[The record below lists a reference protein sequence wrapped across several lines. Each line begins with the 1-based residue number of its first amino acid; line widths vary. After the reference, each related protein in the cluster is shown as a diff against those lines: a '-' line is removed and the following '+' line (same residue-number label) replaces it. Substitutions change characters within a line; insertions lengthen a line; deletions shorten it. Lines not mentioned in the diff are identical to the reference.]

1 MKNTDILNRI
11 NALLSRTVKL
21 EQQTLENGTVIEAE
35 TFAVG
40 EAVYAV
46 DGDNKEPLEVG
57 SYILADGVTVLEVY
71 EIGKI
76 GELSAKEVEEEV
88 EMAAEVPAEEVAV
101 VTEEVVLAEE
111 PVTMAQVKEV
121 MAEVQTQIDELKA
134 KIEEMKVYQKE
145 AEELK
150 ETLSSVASKNVTKHK
165 PTENKQLLSKL
176 SNPVNT
182 SSTEAMIFA
191 RLTN

>member
-40 EAVYAV
+40 KMIYAV
-46 DGDNKEPLEVG
+46 DGDNKTPLEVG
-57 SYILADGVTVLEVY
+57 SYILADGTTVIEVY

-76 GELSAKEVEEEV
+76 GELSAKEVEEV
-88 EMAAEVPAEEVAV
+88 EMAKEEVSTEEV
-101 VTEEVVLAEE
+101 TEVTEEVVLAEE

-121 MAEVQTQIDELKA
+121 MAEVQSQIDELKS
-134 KIEEMKVYQKE
+134 KIEEMKGYQKE

-150 ETLSSVASKNVTKHK
+150 ATLSSVASKNVTKHK

-176 SNPVNT
+176 NNPANT

-191 RLTN
+191 RLSN

>member
-1 MKNTDILNRI
+1 MKNTDILQRI

-21 EQQTLENGTVIEAE
+21 EQQTLENGTVIEADS
-35 TFAVG
+35 FAVG
-40 EAVYAV
+40 EAVYAI

-57 SYILADGVTVLEVY
+57 SYLMADGSTLEVY

-76 GELSAKEVEEEV
+76 GEISIKEVEEEV
-88 EMAAEVPAEEVAV
+88 EMAAEVPTEEVAE

-134 KIEEMKVYQKE
+134 KIEEMKGYQKE

-176 SNPVNT
+176 KNPANT
-182 SSTEAMIFA
+182 SSTEALIFA
-191 RLTN
+191 RLSN

>member
-1 MKNTDILNRI
+1 MKNTDILKRI
-11 NALLSRTVKL
+11 NALLSRNVKL

-35 TFAVG
+35 VFAVG
-40 EAVYAV
+40 EMVYAV

-57 SYILADGVTVLEVY
+57 SYTMADGNVLEVY

-76 GELSAKEVEEEV
+76 GEISTKEVEEEV
-88 EMAAEVPAEEVAV
+88 EMAAEEVVAE
-101 VTEEVVLAEE
+101 VTTEEEVVLAEE

-134 KIEEMKVYQKE
+134 KIEEMKGYQKE

-176 SNPVNT
+176 NNPKNT

-191 RLTN
+191 RLSN

>member
-21 EQQTLENGTVIEAE
+21 KQQTLENGTVIEAE
-35 TFAVG
+35 VFAVG
-40 EAVYAV
+40 EMIYAV
-46 DGDNKEPLEVG
+46 DGDNKTPLEVG
-57 SYILADGVTVLEVY
+57 SYLMADGTTLEVY

-76 GELSAKEVEEEV
+76 GELSAAEVEEEV
-88 EMAAEVPAEEVAV
+88 EMAKEEPQEEVAEV
-101 VTEEVVLAEE
+101 IEDVVLAEE

-134 KIEEMKVYQKE
+134 KIEEMKGYQKE

-150 ETLSSVASKNVTKHK
+150 QTLSSVASKDVTKHK

-176 SNPVNT
+176 KNPVNT

-191 RLTN
+191 RLSN

>member
-1 MKNTDILNRI
+1 MKNTDILQRI

-21 EQQTLENGTVIEAE
+21 EQQTLDNGTVIEADS
-35 TFAVG
+35 FAVG
-40 EAVYAV
+40 EAVYAI

-57 SYILADGVTVLEVY
+57 SYLMADGSTLEVY

-76 GELSAKEVEEEV
+76 GEISIKEVEEEV
-88 EMAAEVPAEEVAV
+88 EMAAEVPTEEVAE

-121 MAEVQTQIDELKA
+121 MAEVQTQIDELKD
-134 KIEEMKVYQKE
+134 KIEEMKGYQKE

-176 SNPVNT
+176 KNPANT
-182 SSTEAMIFA
+182 SSTEALIFA
-191 RLTN
+191 RLSN

>member
-21 EQQTLENGTVIEAE
+21 EQMTLENGTVIEAE

-40 EAVYAV
+40 EMVYAV
-46 DGDNKEPLEVG
+46 DGDNKTPLEVG
-57 SYILADGVTVLEVY
+57 EYLLSDGTTLEVY
-71 EIGKI
+71 EIGMI
-76 GELSAKEVEEEV
+76 GEMSIKEVEAEKEV
-88 EMAAEVPAEEVAV
+88 EMATAEVAE

-134 KIEEMKVYQKE
+134 KIDEMKGYEKE
-145 AEELK
+145 AKELK
-150 ETLSSVASKNVTKHK
+150 EQLSKAPATKATKHK

-176 SNPVNT
+176 NNPVNT
-182 SSTEAMIFA
+182 SNTEAMIFA

>member
-1 MKNTDILNRI
+1 MKNTDILQRI
-11 NALLSRTVKL
+11 NALLSRSVKL
-21 EQQTLENGTVIEAE
+21 EQQTLDNGTVIEAD

-40 EAVYAV
+40 EMVYAI

-57 SYILADGVTVLEVY
+57 SYLMADGSTLEVY

-76 GELSAKEVEEEV
+76 GEISIKEVEEEV
-88 EMAAEVPAEEVAV
+88 ERAAEVPTEEVAE

-134 KIEEMKVYQKE
+134 KIEEMKGYQKE

-176 SNPVNT
+176 KNPANT
-182 SSTEAMIFA
+182 SSTEALIFA
-191 RLTN
+191 RLSN

>member
-1 MKNTDILNRI
+1 MKNTDILQRI
-11 NALLSRTVKL
+11 NALLSRSVKL
-21 EQQTLENGTVIEAE
+21 EQQTLDNGTVIEAD

-40 EAVYAV
+40 EMVYAI
-46 DGDNKEPLEVG
+46 DGDNKEPLGVG
-57 SYILADGVTVLEVY
+57 SYLMADGSTLEVY

-76 GELSAKEVEEEV
+76 GEISIKEVEEEV
-88 EMAAEVPAEEVAV
+88 EMAAEVPTEEVAE

-134 KIEEMKVYQKE
+134 KIEEMKGYQKE

-176 SNPVNT
+176 KNPANT
-182 SSTEAMIFA
+182 SSTEALIFA
-191 RLTN
+191 RLSN

>member
-1 MKNTDILNRI
+1 MKNTDILQRI

-21 EQQTLENGTVIEAE
+21 EQQTLDNGTVIEADS
-35 TFAVG
+35 FAVG
-40 EAVYAV
+40 EAVYAI

-57 SYILADGVTVLEVY
+57 SYLMADGSTLEVY

-76 GELSAKEVEEEV
+76 GEISIKEVEEEV
-88 EMAAEVPAEEVAV
+88 EMAAEVPTEEVAE

-134 KIEEMKVYQKE
+134 KIEEMKGYQKE

-176 SNPVNT
+176 KNPANT
-182 SSTEAMIFA
+182 SSTEALIFA
-191 RLTN
+191 RLSN

>member
-1 MKNTDILNRI
+1 MKNTDILSRI
-11 NALLSRTVKL
+11 NALLSRNVKL
-21 EQQTLENGTVIEAE
+21 EQQTLENGTVIEADSFE
-35 TFAVG
+35 VG
-40 EAVYAV
+40 EMVYAV

-57 SYILADGVTVLEVY
+57 SYTMADGNVLEVY

-76 GELSAKEVEEEV
+76 GEISAAVVEEEV
-88 EMAAEVPAEEVAV
+88 EMAAEEVVAE
-101 VTEEVVLAEE
+101 VTTEEEVVLAEE

-134 KIEEMKVYQKE
+134 KIEEMKGYQKE

-176 SNPVNT
+176 NNPVNT

-191 RLTN
+191 RLSN

>member
-1 MKNTDILNRI
+1 MKNTDILKRI
-11 NALLSRTVKL
+11 NALLSRNVKL

-35 TFAVG
+35 VFAVG
-40 EAVYAV
+40 EMIYAV

-57 SYILADGVTVLEVY
+57 SYTMADGNVLEVY

-76 GELSAKEVEEEV
+76 GEISTKEVEEEV
-88 EMAAEVPAEEVAV
+88 EMAAEEVVAE
-101 VTEEVVLAEE
+101 VTTEEEVVLAKE

-134 KIEEMKVYQKE
+134 KIEEMKGYQKE

-176 SNPVNT
+176 NNPKNT

-191 RLTN
+191 RLSN

>member
-1 MKNTDILNRI
+1 MKNTDILQRI

-21 EQQTLENGTVIEAE
+21 EQQTLDNGTAIEADS
-35 TFAVG
+35 FAVG
-40 EAVYAV
+40 EAVYAI

-57 SYILADGVTVLEVY
+57 SYLMADGSTLEVY

-76 GELSAKEVEEEV
+76 GEISIKEVEEEV
-88 EMAAEVPAEEVAV
+88 EMAAEVPTEEVAE

-134 KIEEMKVYQKE
+134 KIEEMKGYQKE

-176 SNPVNT
+176 KNPANT
-182 SSTEAMIFA
+182 SSTEALIFA
-191 RLTN
+191 RLSN

>member
-1 MKNTDILNRI
+1 MKNTDILQRI
-11 NALLSRTVKL
+11 NALLSRSVKL
-21 EQQTLENGTVIEAE
+21 EQQTLDNGTVIEADS
-35 TFAVG
+35 FAVG
-40 EAVYAV
+40 EAVYAI

-57 SYILADGVTVLEVY
+57 SYLMADGSTLEVY

-76 GELSAKEVEEEV
+76 GEISIKEVEEEV
-88 EMAAEVPAEEVAV
+88 EMAAEVPTEEVAE

-134 KIEEMKVYQKE
+134 KIEEMKGYQKE

-176 SNPVNT
+176 KNPANT
-182 SSTEAMIFA
+182 SSTEALIFA
-191 RLTN
+191 RLSN

>member
-1 MKNTDILNRI
+1 MKNTDILQRI

-40 EAVYAV
+40 EMIYAV

-57 SYILADGVTVLEVY
+57 SYILADGVTVIEVY

-76 GELSAKEVEEEV
+76 GELSSKEVEEEI
-88 EMAAEVPAEEVAV
+88 EMAAEVPTEEVAE

-134 KIEEMKVYQKE
+134 KIEEMKGYQKE

-176 SNPVNT
+176 KNPANT
-182 SSTEAMIFA
+182 SSTEALIFA
-191 RLTN
+191 RLSN

>member
-1 MKNTDILNRI
+1 MKNTDILSKI

-21 EQQTLENGTVIEAE
+21 EQQTLENGTVIEAD

-57 SYILADGVTVLEVY
+57 SYLMADGVTVIEVY

-76 GELSAKEVEEEV
+76 GELSTKEVEEEV
-88 EMAAEVPAEEVAV
+88 EMAAETPSEEVAEA
-101 VTEEVVLAEE
+101 TEEVVLAEE

-134 KIEEMKVYQKE
+134 KIEEMKGYQKE

-150 ETLSSVASKNVTKHK
+150 ATLSSVPAQKPLKHK

-182 SSTEAMIFA
+182 SNTEAMIFA
-191 RLTN
+191 RLAN